1 MNFGQSIYRKLQ
13 QDRDEND
20 WILKDLSVQINLIN
34 MYGKCGKLEEA
45 KKIFEEI
52 KASEYEKYCAE
63 ISVWNAMIHAFAR
76 NADLE
81 EAKNILKR
89 MEIETNLRPNTK
101 TFVLLLNVCNHCGD
115 LEQAI
120 HIWQH
125 QINDDEVKYDEYV
138 ISSLIDCYSRKGQWE
153 KARRL
158 IEEFEEYSQ
167 TQCEHMWMS
176 LFSGFSKK

>member
-1 MNFGQSIYRKLQ
+1 M
-13 QDRDEND
+13 
-20 WILKDLSVQINLIN
+20 
-34 MYGKCGKLEEA
+34 
-45 KKIFEEI
+45 
-52 KASEYEKYCAE
+52 
-63 ISVWNAMIHAFAR
+63 
-76 NADLE
+76 
-81 EAKNILKR
+81 LKR

-125 QINDDEVKYDEYV
+125 QINDDEMKYDEYV

-153 KARRL
+153 KARSL

-167 TQCEHMWMS
+167 TQHEHMWMS
-176 LFSGFSKK
+176 LLSSFSKNKCNSENNVIVDDIYDQIRMRFGNFT